1 MNDLDAL
8 TRGLR
13 ALEDK
18 WELRQ
23 LVDRYAVA
31 VDSQDVDRIME
42 LFTDAP
48 AVSRGLAHHLGY
60 DEVRASFD
68 GLGER
73 NRFSLHSNHSQII
86 DELGDHDATA
96 RVFGHAEVQIGPVT
110 MTVAYRYSDTYRR
123 TSRGWR
129 IHSRRIDLMY
139 ALPRES
145 PALDDELRVRWPG
158 AEPARADFP

>member
-1 MNDLDAL
+1 MTDLSAVEQ
-8 TRGLR
+8 GLR
-13 ALEDK
+13 TLEGK

-42 LFTDAP
+42 LFTADP
-48 AVSRGLAHHLGY
+48 VVSRGPASLEGY

-86 DELGDHDATA
+86 DELDDDTAAA
-96 RVFGHAEVQIGPVT
+96 RVFGHAEVQIGPTT
-110 MTVAYRYSDTYRR
+110 MAVAYRYTDSYRR
-123 TSRGWR
+123 
-129 IHSRRIDLMY
+129 
-139 ALPRES
+139 
-145 PALDDELRVRWPG
+145 
-158 AEPARADFP
+158 